1 VRGQVASTSTGNG
14 VSGHVLLTF
23 HGPGETIDN
32 TITVPIT
39 QDGWFAA
46 EIKRWVDKFRS
57 KVISLHTQ
65 ASPGMRTAILRSLAI
80 RSDQGADS
88 TGGAHASPVLVH
100 STTFPTSPS
109 GEGQSR
115 PRRSLSRRPRGEAGF
130 TSLRP

>member
-57 KVISLHTQ
+57 KVISLHY
-65 ASPGMRTAILRSLAI
+65 PGVP
-80 RSDQGADS
+80 GYADCD
-88 TGGAHASPVLVH
+88 P
-100 STTFPTSPS
+100 
-109 GEGQSR
+109 EK
-115 PRRSLSRRPRGEAGF
+115 PRYPL
-130 TSLRP
+130 